1 MMQEWLSKETL
12 DWIIALASVLGI
24 AFAVWRAMRRI
35 SKKLNA
41 LMDRLDLTAAAVLGN
56 EDRPGLVEVTEAQNR
71 LLESLRRE
79 VLPNG
84 GSSMND
90 RISLL
95 LGEVRSRL
103 DSDQATA
110 YFAAD
115 KHGDIIWVSRSY
127 LRWFSARM
135 EEVMGRRWL
144 GLIHPIDRER
154 VAEEW
159 AFAIKDGRQARG
171 TARYQDG
178 QGGYIAVYAESQPI
192 YGSTG
197 MVIGHHGWIRVD
209 RNSHPQEPAGHARA
223 L

>member
-1 MMQEWLSKETL
+1 MEGLLSKDNLEWL
-12 DWIIALASVLGI
+12 IAFAAVLGI
-24 AFAVWRAMRRI
+24 AYTGWRAFRRLTRKI
-35 SKKLNA
+35 YA
-41 LMDRLDLTAAAVLGN
+41 LMDRLEMTAEAVLGD
-56 EDRPGLVEVTEAQNR
+56 EDRPGLVASTEAQNK
-71 LLESLRRE
+71 LLEALRRE
-79 VLPNG
+79 VMPNG

-115 KHGDIIWVSRSY
+115 KHGDLIWASRSY
-127 LRWFSARM
+127 LRWFGVRM
-135 EEVMGRRWL
+135 EELAGKRWL
-144 GLIHPIDRER
+144 GLVHPTDRER

-178 QGGYIAVYAESQPI
+178 QGGFVSVYAESQPI

-197 MVIGHHGWIRVD
+197 TVIGHHGWLRVD
-209 RNSHPQEPAGHARA
+209 KTQEGQR
-223 L
+223 